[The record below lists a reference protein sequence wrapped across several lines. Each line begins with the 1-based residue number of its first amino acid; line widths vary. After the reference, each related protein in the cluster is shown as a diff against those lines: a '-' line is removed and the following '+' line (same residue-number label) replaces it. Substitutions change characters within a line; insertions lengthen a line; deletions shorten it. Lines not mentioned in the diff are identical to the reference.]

1 LSLPRGNRDDRA
13 AGQVFLAAFGKH
25 PGWNDHI
32 EDIGIETEHLASL
45 KQLLYVQGI
54 GGTIDGGAWDNLSGA
69 QRVDGFDHVLL
80 CRTAGDIVVGRLWS
94 STDGKGR
101 SRYPMVVCAQCSNMP
116 LPWVLREVLPRLAE
130 VESRCK
136 AVATADEVVAIT
148 DQARREL
155 RDLAESS
162 GAGDGAFVVSP
173 AAVAE
178 LADCPEMLDGHE
190 GLLRILYQ
198 MERET
203 SDYARGNY
211 AAAARNGTL
220 RPMQMRVP
228 ACGDSPEEI
237 IPRWLSFLFTSLD
250 PATEVWAM
258 YRAGQSWL
266 DIIVGEPAPNQ
277 FFCFQASKE
286 ALPLAS
292 EIPYTLDDAFR
303 ARANQLIDDAKAGK
317 LEQVVLR
324 PAAAAPRRLR
334 KDGGEVPDRIAS
346 IGRSKTLRTALIVVA
361 ILALLAGLVVALAKF
376 WPSPAPTTGTHRPDG
391 NGPDGSTMKPADA
404 KAWRDLCME
413 SFNWFTPFLA
423 DANEQRVERWA
434 KDPHLAATVV
444 PVLRKVFDHE
454 LVLDPK
460 QIASVTGRHLKN
472 LADAPPAGARTPEGI
487 EKTAKAIKAL
497 GEIRES
503 LLPASWP
510 ALTNLQ
516 GLAGTYRKRN
526 WLLQADYLATVVAR
540 VEHITSPEPSDQA
553 PDLPGRIDE
562 VLDAAGKAAELEGV
576 LKEVQ
581 QQADVL
587 RQSGNAVLARFG
599 DYVATFAKSPP
610 GSGTERDLATMSG
623 RLKDAR
629 SLGSPLVAF
638 VQDNWRDKLDM
649 PAVEKDPLL
658 SGPPEPQD
666 LATGEI
672 FPRWLAS
679 IRSEQ
684 FARLDPAAD
693 PRTKDNWAQRR
704 RQELTALAGKIDDLK
719 KKYSSPDAPAME
731 AQFAALQAEQ
741 KDLLALRWDREH
753 KSRIAE
759 ASAAFPA
766 KVTQLA
772 RQVGPALARAAG
784 GRDAYIA
791 NIPTTISARSEQ
803 INAYWSKRCGEF
815 MKLQDM
821 ARLTTK
827 VEKLEKDL
835 VELDKQLPP
844 ELGVQPRDKDWN
856 RQVVGD
862 VTMRQREAV
871 MEKALSHLGWK
882 DDEIV
887 RDEAF
892 EAEFKKLAD
901 GFEAWKK
908 RAADVL
914 AAFNAIDDALR
925 LGAGLDE
932 KPAGQDKTIAQLY
945 SEWRSQPIWR
955 DQALVE
961 ALAPV
966 TRRVDR
972 LEEIAKLSDPVK
984 LASEAAAMATDRFEA
999 GRTAWKRLG
1008 QLPGWPADRESFNIE
1023 RTLHR
1028 DLSNVYARIAEKDP
1042 TRGKQLADELVSQV
1056 RLRWKTHFLA
1066 LSDPG
1071 QIDVAVARADQ
1082 FFLDANQAAS
1092 LSPACNFRMEFREL
1106 RHDLLDITASPPDDQ
1121 AVRQRVRNFVT
1132 TARKTPGLADKE
1144 PVAGLLAELSAIAA
1158 SRDDGAD
1165 LTKAGPA
1172 LAGWKPQASRDSRS
1186 VRFDWPA
1193 DHDNRYSM
1201 EFIRVEPKGKPASYL
1216 CTTEAPVGLFIQT
1229 IQAVAAGKHWPAIKK
1244 LLRTF
1249 DSPDADSRLGPRT
1262 WDLNPGGEVIE
1273 ATAWVR
1279 LPLGFSAADFYYA
1292 GAKAGSPGPAV
1303 PMQHISAA
1311 GAVYFAHLL
1320 GCRLPASDEW
1330 AAARATLKG
1339 DPAAGANL
1347 RDQTW
1352 QKQKDHIQKLEE
1364 AGRLSAPEDHYP
1376 DAGAFW
1382 PKGATQRL
1390 TGRDA
1395 KSRPGDDGVLWLTP
1409 VGSAKPGEFRN
1420 LVGNVAEFTYD
1431 DPAALAKWQGD
1442 ADQLK
1447 QLLAASADKVRVIG
1461 GSALSAPRI
1470 PIDVAQAVDYAEA
1483 SAGYADVGLRLAF
1496 TAPAETVQVRLRR
1509 LLTVTGYPMVADSR

>member
-1 LSLPRGNRDDRA
+1 MNLARGNRDDRA

-54 GGTIDGGAWDNLSGA
+54 GGTIDAGAWENLSSA
-69 QRVDGFDHVLL
+69 QRAAGFDHVLL
-80 CRTAGDIVVGRLWS
+80 CRTASDIVVGRLWS

-101 SRYPMVVCAQCSNMP
+101 SRYPMVVFVQCSNLP
-116 LPWVLREVLPRLAE
+116 LPWILREVLPRLAE
-130 VESRCK
+130 VEARCK
-136 AVATADEVVAIT
+136 AVATAAEVIAIT
-148 DQARREL
+148 DQVRREL
-155 RDLAESS
+155 RELAEAA
-162 GAGDGAFVVSP
+162 GAGDGAFVASP
-173 AAVAE
+173 TAVAA
-178 LADCPEMLDGHE
+178 LADRPEMLDGHE

-203 SDYARGNY
+203 NDYARGNY
-211 AAAARNGTL
+211 AAAAKNGTL
-220 RPMQMRVP
+220 RPIQMRVP
-228 ACGDSPEEI
+228 ACGDSPQEI
-237 IPRWLSFLFTSLD
+237 IPRWLSFLFTRLD

-303 ARANQLIDDAKAGK
+303 ARAKQLIDDARAGK

-334 KDGGEVPDRIAS
+334 KDAGEVPDRMS
-346 IGRSKTLRTALIVVA
+346 IGRSKTLRTALIVAA
-361 ILALLAGLVVALAKF
+361 ILALLAGLVAALVTF
-376 WPSPAPTTGTHRPDG
+376 WPALGPRTAAPRPGG
-391 NGPDGSTMKPADA
+391 NGVDASTMKPADA

-413 SFNWFTPFLA
+413 SFNWFAPFLA
-423 DANEQRVERWA
+423 DANELRVERWT

-444 PVLRKVFDHE
+444 PVLRKVFDRE

-503 LLPASWP
+503 LTPASWS
-510 ALTNLQ
+510 ALANLKEQ
-516 GLAGTYRKRN
+516 AGTYRKRN
-526 WLLQADYLATVVAR
+526 WLLQADYLATVAAR
-540 VEHITSPEPSDQA
+540 AQHITSPEPGDQV

-562 VLDAAGKAAELEGV
+562 VLDAADQAAELEGAW
-576 LKEVQ
+576 KEVQ

-587 RQSGNAVLARFG
+587 RRSGNAVLARFG
-599 DYVATFAKSPP
+599 DYVATSAKSPA
-610 GSGTERDLATMSG
+610 GSGAERDLATMVG

-629 SLGSPLVAF
+629 SIGAPLVAF
-638 VQDNWRDKLDM
+638 VQDNWRDKVDM

-658 SGPPEPQD
+658 SGPAAPQD

-693 PRTKDNWAQRR
+693 PRTKDNWAKRR
-704 RQELTALAGKIDDLK
+704 QQELTALAGKIDDLK
-719 KKYSSPDAPAME
+719 KKYSSPDAPALE
-731 AQFAALQAEQ
+731 ALLAALAAEQ

-759 ASAAFPA
+759 ATAGFAA
-766 KVTQLA
+766 KVAQLA

-791 NIPTTISARSEQ
+791 NISPSVSAQSEQ
-803 INAYWSKRCGEF
+803 INKYWRDRIGDLK
-815 MKLQDM
+815 KLEDM

-835 VELDKQLPP
+835 GELDKQLPP

-856 RQVVGD
+856 RLLAGE
-862 VTMRQREAV
+862 VTMSQREAV
-871 MEKALSHLGWK
+871 LEKTLSRLGWK

-892 EAEFKKLAD
+892 EAEFKKLA
-901 GFEAWKK
+901 GLFEAWKK
-908 RAADVL
+908 QVADVM

-932 KPAGQDKTIAQLY
+932 KPAGQDKTIAQLCT
-945 SEWRSQPIWR
+945 EWRSHPIWR

-961 ALAPV
+961 ALGPV
-966 TRRVDR
+966 TQRFSR

-984 LASEAAAMATDRFEA
+984 LASESAVMATDRFETA
-999 GRTAWKRLG
+999 RAAWKRLG
-1008 QLPGWPADRESFNIE
+1008 QLPGWPADKDQFNIE
-1023 RTLHR
+1023 RILHR

-1042 TRGKQLADELVSQV
+1042 ARGRQLTDELVSQV

-1066 LSDPG
+1066 LNAPG

-1082 FFLDANQAAS
+1082 FFLDANQAAG
-1092 LSPACNFRMEFREL
+1092 LSPACNFRMELREL
-1106 RHDLLDITASPPDDQ
+1106 RHELLDSAASAAEDQ
-1121 AVRQRVRNFVT
+1121 AVRQRVQDFVS
-1132 TARKTPGLADKE
+1132 AVRKMPGLADKE

-1158 SRDDGAD
+1158 AKDEGAD

-1172 LAGWKPQASRDSRS
+1172 LAGWKPQASRDGRS

-1193 DHDNRYSM
+1193 DRDNRYSM
-1201 EFIRVEPKGKPASYL
+1201 EFIRVEPQGKPASYL
-1216 CTTEAPVGLFIQT
+1216 CTTEVPVGLFIQV
-1229 IQAVAAGKHWPAIKK
+1229 VAAGKHWPAVKK
-1244 LLRTF
+1244 LLRSFET
-1249 DSPDADSRLGPRT
+1249 PDADGRLGPRT
-1262 WDLNPGGEVIE
+1262 WDLNPGGELIE
-1273 ATAWVR
+1273 APAWVR
-1279 LPLGFSAADFYYA
+1279 LPLGFNHADFYYA
-1292 GAKAGSPGPAV
+1292 GAKVGSPGPAA
-1303 PMQHISAA
+1303 PMQHLSAA
-1311 GAVYFAHLL
+1311 GAVYFAYLL
-1320 GCRLPASDEW
+1320 GCRLPGSDEW
-1330 AAARATLKG
+1330 AAAKATLKG

-1347 RDQTW
+1347 RDQVW
-1352 QKQKDHIQKLEE
+1352 QRQKDHIQKLEE
-1364 AGRLSAPEDHYP
+1364 AGRLSAPEDYYP

-1382 PKGATQRL
+1382 PKAAAQRL

-1395 KSRPGDDGVLWLTP
+1395 RSQPGDDGVLWLAP
-1409 VGSAKPGEFRN
+1409 VANAKPGEFQG
-1420 LVGNVAEFTYD
+1420 LVGNVAEFTFD

-1442 ADQLK
+1442 ADELK
-1447 QLLAASADKVRVIG
+1447 ALLAASADKIRVIG
-1461 GSALSAPRI
+1461 GSAMSAPQI
-1470 PIDVAQAVDYAEA
+1470 PTDVAQAVDYAEA
-1483 SAGYADVGLRLAF
+1483 SAGYADVGLRMAF

-1509 LLTVTGYPMVADSR
+1509 LLTATGYPVVAGSR

>member
-1 LSLPRGNRDDRA
+1 MSLARGNRDDRA

-54 GGTIDGGAWDNLSGA
+54 GGTIDAGAWDNLSGA

-101 SRYPMVVCAQCSNMP
+101 SRYPMVVFVQCSNLP
-116 LPWVLREVLPRLAE
+116 LPWILREVLPRLAE
-130 VESRCK
+130 VEARCK
-136 AVATADEVVAIT
+136 AVATAAEVIAIT
-148 DQARREL
+148 DQVRREL
-155 RDLAESS
+155 RELAEAA
-162 GAGDGAFVVSP
+162 GAGDGAFVASP
-173 AAVAE
+173 TAVAA
-178 LADCPEMLDGHE
+178 LADRPEMLDGHE

-203 SDYARGNY
+203 NDYARGNY
-211 AAAARNGTL
+211 AAAAKNGTL
-220 RPMQMRVP
+220 RPIQMRVP

-258 YRAGQSWL
+258 SRAGQSWL
-266 DIIVGEPAPNQ
+266 DIIIGEPAPNQ

-303 ARANQLIDDAKAGK
+303 ARANQFIDDARAGK
-317 LEQVVLR
+317 IEQVVIR
-324 PAAAAPRRLR
+324 PAATAPRRLR
-334 KDGGEVPDRIAS
+334 KDAGEAPDGITCA
-346 IGRSKTLRTALIVVA
+346 GRNKTLCLVLKVA
-361 ILALLAGLVVALAKF
+361 VILAILAGLVTALIMF
-376 WPSPAPTTGTHRPDG
+376 WPATAPPTTAPRPPG
-391 NGPDGSTMKPADA
+391 NGTEGSMMKPDDA

-413 SFNWFTPFLA
+413 SFNWFAPFLA
-423 DANEQRVERWA
+423 DANEARVERWA

-444 PVLRKVFDHE
+444 PVLRKVFARE

-472 LADAPPAGARTPEGI
+472 LADAPPAGARTTEGV
-487 EKTAKAIKAL
+487 EKTAMAVKAL

-503 LLPASWP
+503 LAPPSWP
-510 ALTNLQ
+510 ALTNLKA
-516 GLAGTYRKRN
+516 LAQTYRKRD
-526 WLLQADYLATVVAR
+526 WLLQADYLAAVADR
-540 VEHITSPEPSDQA
+540 AEHITSPEPSDQA
-553 PDLPGRIDE
+553 PDLPGRIDD
-562 VLDAAGKAAELEGV
+562 VLDAAGKADELEGV
-576 LKEVQ
+576 YKEIQ
-581 QQADVL
+581 QQAGVL

-599 DYVATFAKSPP
+599 DYVAAFAKSPA
-610 GSGTERDLATMSG
+610 GTGAERDLATMSG

-629 SLGSPLVAF
+629 SIGAPLVAF
-638 VQDNWRDKLDM
+638 VQDNWRDKVDM

-658 SGPPEPQD
+658 SGPVAPKD
-666 LATGEI
+666 LATGEV

-693 PRTKDNWAQRR
+693 PRTKDNWAKCQK
-704 RQELTALAGKIDDLK
+704 ELAGLVQKIDDLK
-719 KKYSSPDAPAME
+719 KKYSSPDAAALE
-731 AQFAALQAEQ
+731 TQLAALQAEQ

-753 KSRIAE
+753 KKDIAE
-759 ASAAFPA
+759 ATAAFA
-766 KVTQLA
+766 GKVALLA

-784 GRDAYIA
+784 GRDAYVA
-791 NIPTTISARSEQ
+791 NIPATISTRSEQ
-803 INAYWSKRCGEF
+803 INEYWARRCAELI
-815 MKLQDM
+815 KLADM

-827 VEKLEKDL
+827 VEKLETDL
-835 VELDKQLPP
+835 TDLDKQLPP
-844 ELGVQPRDKDWN
+844 ALGVQPQDKDWN
-856 RQVVGD
+856 RQLAGE
-862 VTMRQREAV
+862 VTMRRREAV
-871 MEKALSHLGWK
+871 LKDALSRLGWK

-908 RAADVL
+908 QAADVL

-932 KPAGQDKTIAQLY
+932 KPAGQDKTIAQLAAQ
-945 SEWRSQPIWR
+945 WRSQPIWR

-972 LEEIAKLSDPVK
+972 LEAIAKLGDPAK
-984 LASEAAAMATDRFEA
+984 LASEAAAMATDHFEA
-999 GRTAWKRLG
+999 GRAAWKRLG
-1008 QLPGWPADRESFNIE
+1008 QLPGWPADRDSFNIE
-1023 RTLHR
+1023 RNLHR

-1042 TRGKQLADELVSQV
+1042 ARGKQLTDELVSQV

-1082 FFLDANQAAS
+1082 FFLDANQAAA
-1092 LSPACNFRMEFREL
+1092 LSPACGFRMEFREL
-1106 RHDLLDITASPPDDQ
+1106 RHDLLDSAASTPDDQ
-1121 AVRQRVRNFVT
+1121 AVRRRVRDFVSN
-1132 TARKTPGLADKE
+1132 ARRIPGLADKQ
-1144 PVAGLLAELSAIAA
+1144 PVAGLLAELSAVAD
-1158 SRDDGAD
+1158 SPEEGAD

-1172 LAGWKPQASRDSRS
+1172 LGGWKPQASRDSSS

-1193 DHDNRYSM
+1193 DLDNRYSM
-1201 EFIRVEPKGKPASYL
+1201 EFIRVEPRGKPASYL
-1216 CTTEAPVGLFIQT
+1216 CTTEAPVGLFVEVI
-1229 IQAVAAGKHWPAIKK
+1229 AAGKHAPAMKK

-1249 DSPDADSRLGPRT
+1249 DTPDADLRLGPRT
-1262 WDLNPGGEVIE
+1262 WDINPGGGLVV

-1279 LPLGFSAADFYYA
+1279 LPLGFSAADFYYT
-1292 GAKAGSPGPAV
+1292 GAKAGSPGPAAPV
-1303 PMQHISAA
+1303 QHISAA
-1311 GAVYFAHLL
+1311 GAVYFAYLL

-1330 AAARATLKG
+1330 AAARATLKD

-1352 QKQKDHIQKLEE
+1352 QKQKDHIQKFEE
-1364 AGRLSAPEDHYP
+1364 AGRLSAPEDFYP

-1382 PKGATQRL
+1382 PKGAQRL

-1395 KSRPGDDGVLWLTP
+1395 KARPGDDGVLWLAP
-1409 VGSAKPGEFRN
+1409 VGGAKPGEFQG
-1420 LVGNVAEFTYD
+1420 LVGNVAEFTFD

-1447 QLLAASADKVRVIG
+1447 QLLAASAAQVRVIG
-1461 GSALSAPRI
+1461 GSALSGPQI
-1470 PIDVAQAVDYAEA
+1470 PVDAAQAVDYAEA
-1483 SAGYADVGLRLAF
+1483 SAGYADVGVRLAF
-1496 TAPAETVQVRLRR
+1496 TAPAETVLVRLRR
-1509 LLTVTGYPMVADSR
+1509 LLTATGYPVVDSSR